1 MTVVG
6 ALAASLGI
14 AGTARRTSAQQ
25 PARPRRIGVL
35 LVASARESKEVRN
48 FREGLRDA
56 GYAEGRDALIEWRSA
71 NGSNDRISELAVDL
85 VQRDPEVIVA
95 ETTPGVRAVKQAT
108 SIIPIVMTVVSDP
121 VGSGLVANL
130 ARPGGNVTG
139 LSVMGSEL
147 GVKRLQLLK
156 DTVPELSRV
165 AVLWNPDARAQ
176 TKTIDE
182 LKQAAH
188 SLSLQLSL
196 VPVRAEKEIGAAF
209 ATINRTHAQAIC
221 VLSDAQLLVHRGR
234 LLDLASK
241 ARIPAIYI
249 ERRFV
254 DDGGLMS
261 YGVDWAQQWRRAAGY
276 VDKILKGTLP
286 GDLPIEQPTK
296 LEFVVNLGAAKAI
309 GLVIP
314 ESVLLRAD
322 DIIK

>member
-1 MTVVG
+1 MTGVG